1 MRLPTLPG
9 SLVGRG
15 VLGSTMLVVSGFMS
29 SKLPPSPLRFLV
41 DPLQTLGS
49 TSVGHV
55 LALLLVVLGMAL
67 LAHSWVNLVTQ
78 EPPMPET
85 ARVAH
90 VRRAVVRWI
99 MPLLIAPPLFS
110 NDGWSYVAQGAL
122 AQAGR
127 DPYTISPGEMPELL
141 TSMVDPIWRYTPT
154 PYGPLP
160 ITWGALCTEAVKDP
174 TLLVLLHRVPA
185 LLGLAL
191 TAWAAPRLAR
201 RIGVDPARASALA
214 LGSPFVLAHG
224 VGGLHNDA
232 LVMGLTAAALVL
244 GSRRQWVFGCAVI
257 GVAAA
262 VKFTALVAVIPVVL
276 VSLPAAVRGAG
287 RLARL
292 SAGGLTAALVVLAL
306 GLPYGLGIGWVR
318 ALSVPGVVV
327 TPASIP
333 TAVGWTGRWILTSL
347 GSTSA
352 DYALPIVRSIGMAL
366 AVALVLVL
374 ALVRPSGDLR
384 AGLRTLMMLCAT
396 VVFLAP
402 VVHTWYALALV
413 PAAALLGSRGRARRN
428 LVILGSLFGFTAPL
442 DVSLAGASLVVGAG
456 VLLCIALL
464 ERKRQPVRLREAGP

>member
-1 MRLPTLPG
+1 MRVPTLPG

-15 VLGSTMLVVSGFMS
+15 VLGSSLLVVSGFMA
-29 SKLPPSPLRFLV
+29 SKLPPGPLRFLV

-49 TSVGHV
+49 TSAGHV
-55 LALLLVVLGMAL
+55 VSLMVVVMGMAL
-67 LAHSWVNLVTQ
+67 LAHSWVMLVT
-78 EPPMPET
+78 EKATLPET
-85 ARVAH
+85 AQVAH
-90 VRRAVVRWI
+90 VRHVVMRWI

-110 NDGWSYVAQGAL
+110 NDGWSYMAQGAL
-122 AQAGR
+122 TQAGR

-160 ITWGALCTEAVKDP
+160 ITWGALCTEVVKDP

-185 LLGLAL
+185 LVGLAL
-191 TAWAAPRLAR
+191 TAWAVPRLAH
-201 RIGVDPARASALA
+201 RIGVDAARASALA

-232 LVMGLTAAALVL
+232 LVMGLTASALVL
-244 GSRRQWVFGCAVI
+244 GSRRRWVLGCAVV

-276 VSLPAAVRGAG
+276 VSLPAGVRGAG

-292 SAGGLTAALVVLAL
+292 SAGGIVAALVVLAL
-306 GLPYGLGIGWVR
+306 GLPYGLGVGWVR

-333 TAVGWTGRWILTSL
+333 TAVGWTGQWILATL

-352 DYALPIVRSIGMAL
+352 DYAMPIVRSIGMAL

-384 AGLRTLMMLCAT
+384 ASLRTLVMLYASI
-396 VVFLAP
+396 VFLAP
-402 VVHTWYALALV
+402 VAHTWYALAFV
-413 PAAALLGSRGRARRN
+413 PAAALLWGHGRHQR
-428 LVILGSLFGFTAPL
+428 LLLTLGCLLGLTAPI
-442 DVSLAGASLVVGAG
+442 DSSLAGASLLVSAG
-456 VLLCIALL
+456 VALMTVPFSARR
-464 ERKRQPVRLREAGP
+464 EPVCHRQT